1 MEPWLSVVVMTPATA
16 PPPGEALDAP
26 AETAVVPVRT
36 VCAMVVVEEP
46 LAAAAWTCEQ
56 KLFPTEMIWVG
67 STGGLAAAHTEMEQS
82 RTPKPKFM
90 LLQRHW

>member
-1 MEPWLSVVVMTPATA
+1 MRWWWWRNRWRLLLELLWDIVSEGSTGA
-16 PPPGEALDAP
+16 GG
-26 AETAVVPVRT
+26 AERD
-36 VCAMVVVEEP
+36 ER
-46 LAAAAWTCEQ
+46 EQ
-56 KLFPTEMIWVG
+56 KLLPTEMIWVG

>member
-1 MEPWLSVVVMTPATA
+1 MTPATA

-46 LAAAAWTCEQ
+46 LAAAAWTS
-56 KLFPTEMIWVG
+56 VG
-67 STGGLAAAHTEMEQS
+67 YCQ
-82 RTPKPKFM
+82 
-90 LLQRHW
+90 